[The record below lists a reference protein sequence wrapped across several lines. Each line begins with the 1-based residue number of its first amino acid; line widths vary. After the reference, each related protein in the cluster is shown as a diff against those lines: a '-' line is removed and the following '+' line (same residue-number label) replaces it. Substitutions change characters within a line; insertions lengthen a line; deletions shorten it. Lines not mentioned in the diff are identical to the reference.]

1 MPKLAPLDRTECLS
15 PPESMPDVD
24 DAIADSETGKV
35 WSRYYN
41 MYVAAPP
48 GPGAKDRLIAVAG
61 AMLGIVATGL
71 LCGILAGTGA
81 AHPLLV
87 APMGASAVLL
97 FAVPASPLAQP
108 WSILG
113 GNTLSAIIGISVALV
128 VPNGT
133 LAAGLAVGGAI
144 AFMSLARCLH
154 PPGGAVALSAVLGGA
169 ANTAHPLLFA
179 LHPVGL
185 NSLLLILAG
194 MAFHRMSGH
203 TYPHKTMALANV
215 HDTKDAAPLNRSGI
229 QLADL
234 DAALESLGETLDV
247 TREDLQDLF
256 KSAEVM
262 AARRQ
267 SGQLT
272 CQEIMSKDVIA
283 IHGTATVSQ
292 AHDLLRDRHLRALP
306 VVDANRRLL
315 GVINWADM
323 DGPGSLARDII
334 SPADTAHPETLA
346 NALLEPLA
354 IGKAR
359 EIFIVDQNQLLL
371 GVVTQTDMIAAFL
384 TGAILHEI
392 P

>member
-1 MPKLAPLDRTECLS
+1 MLEINDN
-15 PPESMPDVD
+15 
-24 DAIADSETGKV
+24 IADSTPRKV

-61 AMLGIVATGL
+61 AILGIVATGL

-144 AFMSLARCLH
+144 ALMSLARCLH
-154 PPGGAVALSAVLGGA
+154 PPGGALALSAVLGGA
-169 ANTAHPLLFA
+169 ANTMHPLLFA
-179 LHPVGL
+179 LYPVGL

-203 TYPHKTMALANV
+203 AYPHKTMPLANL
-215 HDTKDAAPLNRSGI
+215 HDTEDAAPLNRSGI

-247 TREDLQDLF
+247 TRDDLQDVF

-272 CQEIMSKDVIA
+272 CQDIMSKDVIA
-283 IHGTATVSQ
+283 IPGTATISQ
-292 AHDLLRDRHLRALP
+292 AHDLLRARHLRALP
-306 VVDANRRLL
+306 VVDATRRLL
-315 GVINWADM
+315 GVISWADM
-323 DGPGSLARDII
+323 DGSGPLAQDIM

-346 NALLEPLA
+346 NTLLELMA
-354 IGKAR
+354 NGEAH
-359 EIFIVDQNQLLL
+359 EIIIVDQHQLLL

-384 TGAILHEI
+384 TGSVLH
-392 P
+392 